1 MATAKTKK
9 ARKQTKATSPAG
21 SLPLKNFDLQKRY
34 DVYYHLRRGL
44 TVCKDVSIK
53 GKRTFEEIGDAARP
67 FVQYLELED
76 SKGRTFMLNYLH
88 VFMICEAGVKAR
100 FTAVK

>member
-1 MATAKTKK
+1 MAK
-9 ARKQTKATSPAG
+9 ARKKAKAAAPTS

-44 TVCKDVSIK
+44 TVCKNVLVT
-53 GKRTFEEIGDAARP
+53 GKRTFEEIGDATRP

-76 SKGRTFMLNYLH
+76 PKGRTFMLNYLH

-100 FTAVK
+100 FTAAKP

>member
-1 MATAKTKK
+1 MAKARKKATKK
-9 ARKQTKATSPAG
+9 ATATPSSS
-21 SLPLKNFDLQKRY
+21 SLPLRNFDLLKRY

-44 TVCKDVSIK
+44 TVCKDVKIK
-53 GKRTFEEIGDAARP
+53 GKRTFEEIDDAARP

-76 SKGRTFMLNYLH
+76 AKGRTFMLNYLH

-100 FTAVK
+100 FSMVKS